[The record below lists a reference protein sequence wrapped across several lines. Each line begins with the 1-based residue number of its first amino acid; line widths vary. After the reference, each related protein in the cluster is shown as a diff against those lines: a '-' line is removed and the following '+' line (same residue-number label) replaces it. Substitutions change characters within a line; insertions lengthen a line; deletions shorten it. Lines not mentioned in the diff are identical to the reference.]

1 MVRKEGRR
9 EGGKGG
15 KEERREA
22 GKDRMEGRRGGGR
35 EGTRGGRTIPL
46 SGIYSVFKVRE
57 GWINYPCVVVSSP
70 SKKKLNFF
78 DVNKDGKVL
87 NK

>member
-1 MVRKEGRR
+1 MERRKEGKQERI
-9 EGGKGG
+9 
-15 KEERREA
+15 ERR
-22 GKDRMEGRRGGGR
+22 EGRRGGGR